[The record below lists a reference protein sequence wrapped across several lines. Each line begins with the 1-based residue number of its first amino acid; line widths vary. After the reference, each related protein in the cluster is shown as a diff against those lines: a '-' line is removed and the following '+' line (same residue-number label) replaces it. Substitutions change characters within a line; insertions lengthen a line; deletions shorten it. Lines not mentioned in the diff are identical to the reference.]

1 MGTQALCVRINAH
14 VCAGTMCCALARHP
28 ICLMLCMYV
37 LVCMHTNKAY
47 THFHSCKAMHVVCI
61 FGDMN
66 KVCVWQGDTC
76 ICARVY
82 MSKVYADCCEAMH
95 ACVGVCVSAYT
106 RRMINVI
113 AVRQCMRNHATC
125 IGMHNGDLANGH
137 MHT

>member
-1 MGTQALCVRINAH
+1 
-14 VCAGTMCCALARHP
+14 
-28 ICLMLCMYV
+28 
-37 LVCMHTNKAY
+37 
-47 THFHSCKAMHVVCI
+47 MHVVCI